1 MITTDELKDLAYL
14 PGEIS
19 LIDKQINELK
29 RPPYLKDMR
38 TVQREEC
45 TAALIELIALYRER
59 RQKCAAQL
67 EKLQAFM
74 DGIDD
79 PFTRELFRLRYGCAL
94 EWGQVSRITTE
105 HGFYYADE
113 SLRQIC
119 RRYLERYNRN
129 EAGTDEKGT
138 AAAV

>member
-14 PGEIS
+14 SGEIS
-19 LIDKQINELK
+19 LIDRQINELK

-38 TVQREEC
+38 TAQREEC

-67 EKLQAFM
+67 EKLRAFV
-74 DGIDD
+74 DGIKD
-79 PFTRELFRLRYGCAL
+79 PFTRELFQLRYGRAL
-94 EWGQVSRITTE
+94 EWRDVNIVITE
-105 HGFYYADE
+105 KRGLWYEDS

-119 RRYLERYNRN
+119 RRYLERYNSN
-129 EAGTDEKGT
+129 EQDQNDE
-138 AAAV
+138 